1 MVQIDRPSSFQ
12 PEGPHLLDATM
23 FWARQACGGVRRAIS
38 TKRAALVARG
48 WRHTLLAPGVR
59 GPGMVDCGGV
69 PLPFSGGYRFVLNQ
83 GNATRLIEQAEPEII
98 ESADPFT
105 LAWSVLDAARA
116 LQVPSVA
123 FCHSNLPAMAA
134 HWLGDRQ
141 AHHWYGRWAERQARR
156 YLARVYAG
164 FDMVLS
170 PSRVMT
176 DILQDLGVRHAQ
188 HQPLG
193 VDSAVFHPSA
203 ADPAWRRSLERRLRL
218 VPGTR
223 LLVYSGRFAAEK
235 NLDLLV
241 RAVELLGPGHVLLAI
256 GSGPRPPKGRQVVVL
271 KPQHHNGKLARLLA
285 SCDAFVHA
293 GDQETFGLAALE
305 AMACGTPLV
314 TSAAGGL
321 GELVDGVG
329 ITLVSRR
336 PGHWAEAMRAALGSR
351 DGPLVWQGLERA
363 RSLDWTVVLD
373 SLTQRYMRLLERGAL
388 DSDLA
393 NTVTQ
398 PLLLPTGH
406 QWTAT

>member
-1 MVQIDRPSSFQ
+1 MHLIDRPSSFQ

-48 WRHTLLAPGVR
+48 WRHTLMAPGVC

-69 PLPFSGGYRFVLNQ
+69 PVPFSGGYRFVFNQ
-83 GNATRLIEQAEPEII
+83 SQATRLIEQAEPEII
-98 ESADPFT
+98 ESGDPFT

-123 FCHSNLPAMAA
+123 FCHSHVPAMAA

-141 AHHWYGRWAERQARR
+141 ADHWYGRWAERQARR

-164 FDMVLS
+164 FDMVLA

-176 DILQDLGVRHAQ
+176 EALQDLGVRHAQ

-193 VDSAVFHPSA
+193 VDSAVFHPA
-203 ADPAWRRSLERRLRL
+203 ANDPAWRRSLERRLGL

-223 LLVYSGRFAAEK
+223 LLVYAGRFSTEK

-256 GSGPRPPKGRQVVVL
+256 GSGPRPPRGRQVVVL
-271 KPQHHNGKLARLLA
+271 KAQHHNGKLARLLA
-285 SCDAFVHA
+285 SCDVFVHA
-293 GDQETFGLAALE
+293 GDHETFGLAALE

-314 TSAAGGL
+314 TSGEGGL

-329 ITLVSRR
+329 STLLSRR
-336 PGHWAEAMRAALGSR
+336 PGDWAEAIRAALG
-351 DGPLVWQGLERA
+351 GQTAHVPEGLERA
-363 RSLDWTVVLD
+363 RSLDWKHVIDGL
-373 SLTQRYMRLLERGAL
+373 SQRYMRLLERGAL

-393 NTVTQ
+393 STPTQ

>member
-1 MVQIDRPSSFQ
+1 MLPNDRPSSFQ

-48 WRHTLLAPGVR
+48 WRHSLLAPGVH
-59 GPGMVDCGGV
+59 GPGMIDCGGI
-69 PLPFSGGYRFVLNQ
+69 PLPFSGGYRFVTNRSQ
-83 GNATRLIEQAEPEII
+83 ATRLIEQAEPEII
-98 ESADPFT
+98 ESGDPFT
-105 LAWSVLDAARA
+105 LAWAVLDAARA

-123 FCHSNLPAMAA
+123 FCHSHLPAVAA
-134 HWLGDRQ
+134 HWVGDGDACR
-141 AHHWYGRWAERQARR
+141 WPGRWAERQARR

-164 FDMVLS
+164 FDMVLA
-170 PSRVMT
+170 PSRAMT
-176 DILQDLGVRHAQ
+176 EALQDFGVRHAQ

-193 VDSAVFHPSA
+193 VDSSVFNPVA
-203 ADPAWRRSLERRLRL
+203 ADPAWRRSLERKLGL
-218 VPGTR
+218 APGTR
-223 LLVYSGRFAAEK
+223 LLVYAGRFAAEK
-235 NLDLLV
+235 NLDRLV

-256 GSGPRPPKGRQVVVL
+256 GGGPRPPRGRQVVVI
-271 KPQHHNGKLARLLA
+271 KPQHHDGKLARLLA

-321 GELVDGVG
+321 GELVDGAG
-329 ITLVSRR
+329 ITLASHR
-336 PGHWAEAMRAALGSR
+336 PGDWAEAMRAALGAR
-351 DGPLVWQGLERA
+351 GGPMVQQGLERA
-363 RSLDWTVVLD
+363 RSLDWTPVLEG
-373 SLTQRYMRLLERGAL
+373 LTQRYMRLLERGAL
-388 DSDLA
+388 DSDLT

-398 PLLLPTGH
+398 PLLLPPGH